1 MPTASAD
8 SHVDREKRAVMGSP
22 VIVEAVRTPIGKVRT
37 PIGKRGGWLADVH
50 PTGLLGNRR
59 AAGDIPTT
67 PSAPGVPIR
76 RSCRS
81 WSKRSGTRP

>member
-22 VIVEAVRTPIGKVRT
+22 VIVEAVRTPV
-37 PIGKRGGWLADVH
+37 GKRGGWLADVH
-50 PTGLLGNRR
+50 PTELLGNRR
-59 AAGDIPTT
+59 AAGDIPMT

-81 WSKRSGTRP
+81 WSKRSGTSP